1 MAALIEDTLPA
12 ALASRLNDEQRQAFT
27 DAPRGGKLTALA
39 IALAKSEADL
49 LTEIA
54 GLVKLDIALNLE
66 TDPDARGIL
75 PSRLVHEF
83 QIIPIKKLDP
93 RDSSRQGT
101 EKLDA
106 AELAATFTIL
116 SNSF

>member
-54 GLVKLDIALNLE
+54 GLVCYPLLEHIEINSADDKQLQPAKRRGMITDHSPTRTKLSSQQAIKP
-66 TDPDARGIL
+66 DPVR
-75 PSRLVHEF
+75 P
-83 QIIPIKKLDP
+83 
-93 RDSSRQGT
+93 
-101 EKLDA
+101 
-106 AELAATFTIL
+106 
-116 SNSF
+116 